1 MVLLDWGSMMGEF
14 RVLVLVLVMVVPLVQ
29 LVKFLLEV
37 LPEPSLLQEDLIFF
51 EDFPIKSCNVL

>member
-1 MVLLDWGSMMGEF
+1 MVLLDW
-14 RVLVLVLVMVVPLVQ
+14 VLGLKGLLVLVMAVPLVQ

-37 LPEPSLLQEDLIFF
+37 LPEPSLLQEDSIFF